1 MMKLLFSELLT
12 HYTTNKKL
20 IGQLWTEI
28 ESSYSSPKRHYHTLH
43 HLQHI
48 LDELS
53 GVKQDISDWD
63 TVLFSVFYHDITYNP
78 LRRDNEERSA
88 AIAENRLSTI
98 DVPAEKIAG
107 CQVQIMATKSHVWTG
122 DKDTD
127 YFTDADL
134 AILGQEWAIYES
146 YKAAIR
152 KEYSLYPDLIY
163 KPGRKAVVEQFLQ
176 QEKIFKTDPFFN
188 RYEKQA
194 RVNLQKEMEEFSGP
208 ISA

>member
-63 TVLFSVFYHDITYNP
+63 TVLFSVF
-78 LRRDNEERSA
+78 
-88 AIAENRLSTI
+88 LS
-98 DVPAEKIAG
+98 
-107 CQVQIMATKSHVWTG
+107 
-122 DKDTD
+122 
-127 YFTDADL
+127 
-134 AILGQEWAIYES
+134 
-146 YKAAIR
+146 
-152 KEYSLYPDLIY
+152 
-163 KPGRKAVVEQFLQ
+163 
-176 QEKIFKTDPFFN
+176 
-188 RYEKQA
+188 
-194 RVNLQKEMEEFSGP
+194 
-208 ISA
+208 